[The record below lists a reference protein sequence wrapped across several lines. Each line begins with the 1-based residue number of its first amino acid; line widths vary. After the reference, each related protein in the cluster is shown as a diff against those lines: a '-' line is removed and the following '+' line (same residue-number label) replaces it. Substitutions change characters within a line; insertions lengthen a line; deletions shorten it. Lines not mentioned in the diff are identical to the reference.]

1 MSPTCWGTG
10 KLPLRHPVVSLCFPS
25 TCPIQT
31 KRKVQ
36 IPVCIKQP
44 IIYTK
49 SRSAYGLEHL
59 AAISGGSTMNSR
71 RTVTKKELILRIAE
85 QTTQKQTITRDVI
98 QMFIDEVIQEL
109 ARGNRLEL
117 RDFGVFEVK
126 VRKARK
132 ARNPK
137 TGAEVRVPEKRVVTI
152 KPGKKMKEEINR
164 YAEAELA
171 AELAAGASAV
181 SGAVAPAPLPVEDDD
196 KASS

>member
-1 MSPTCWGTG
+1 MT
-10 KLPLRHPVVSLCFPS
+10 
-25 TCPIQT
+25 
-31 KRKVQ
+31 
-36 IPVCIKQP
+36 
-44 IIYTK
+44 
-49 SRSAYGLEHL
+49 
-59 AAISGGSTMNSR
+59 SR
-71 RTVTKKELILRIAE
+71 RTITKKELVLRIAE
-85 QTTQKQTITRDVI
+85 KTHQKQTITRDII
-98 QMFIDEVIQEL
+98 QMFIDDVITEL

-171 AELAAGASAV
+171 AELAASAAAV
-181 SGAVAPAPLPVEDDD
+181 AGAVAPAPIPVDDD
-196 KASS
+196 DDSDG